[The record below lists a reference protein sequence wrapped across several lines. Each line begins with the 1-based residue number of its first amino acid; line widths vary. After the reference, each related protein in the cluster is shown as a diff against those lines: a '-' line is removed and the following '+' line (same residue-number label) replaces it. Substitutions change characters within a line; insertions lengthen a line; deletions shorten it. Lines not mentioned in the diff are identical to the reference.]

1 MRLKDAPYNTLLEN
15 AMGEVFTRLR
25 IPLNSFLWNSKLISS
40 IISRGDCFIVTEVGN
55 IMVGKG
61 GWDVTTHSPKYQDLY
76 TIRVAY
82 MLGVEIEA
90 YSGGCWVPF
99 QTGWTF
105 IMPADHYRI
114 KPATQLKKTVNH
126 INGNKLDN
134 SVNNLERTDFRSIP
148 VKKHSW
154 VQSIMSGKT
163 ELGFDQWVKEQDEKV
178 KQKTEEE
185 LYQGWK
191 RAVAKSQ
198 TLKSLKEWSEELI
211 EA

>member
-1 MRLKDAPYNTLLEN
+1 
-15 AMGEVFTRLR
+15 MGEVFTRLR

-99 QTGWTF
+99 QTGWKF
-105 IMPADHYRI
+105 FMPAECYRI
-114 KPATQLKKTVNH
+114 KPVTQL
-126 INGNKLDN
+126 
-134 SVNNLERTDFRSIP
+134 RTDPRNIP
-148 VKKHSW
+148 VEKRLW
-154 VQSIMSGKT
+154 VQSIMNSTT

-178 KQKTEEE
+178 KQKAEEE